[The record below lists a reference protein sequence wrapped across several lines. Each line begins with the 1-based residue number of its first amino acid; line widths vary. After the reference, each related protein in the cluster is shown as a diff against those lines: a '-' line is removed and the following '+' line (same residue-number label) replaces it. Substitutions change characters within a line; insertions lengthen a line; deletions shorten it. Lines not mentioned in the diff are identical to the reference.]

1 MWSAGVLPSD
11 EFKKV
16 HKHCEGYLANFL
28 DKTKRTV
35 SGKQYADLLKHIGD
49 AKFHGIYVYEEQIR
63 NSLEKDFVTFHAEN
77 SHFTVSD
84 LLNLL
89 VAFDRLC

>member
-16 HKHCEGYLANFL
+16 HKHCEGYLSNFL

-35 SGKQYADLLKHIGD
+35 SGKQYADLLKQIGD
-49 AKFHGIYVYEEQIR
+49 AKFHGIYEYEEQIR
-63 NSLEKDFVTFHAEN
+63 NSLEKDFVAFHAEN